1 MGNTKSSEELLNI
14 LKSAQSFEQGRKELK
29 EYQITESLSDA
40 LNALAKAKKAKLADV
55 MVRSGLKKAYFYS
68 LFSGSRNNPSRDV
81 LIQLG
86 FGFEMSLD
94 EVQEF
99 LKHRGAAQL
108 YPRIPRD
115 GVIIYCFQRKM
126 SLMDCDE
133 LLMECGE
140 PLLTKE

>member
-1 MGNTKSSEELLNI
+1 MGITKSSDELLDM
-14 LKSAQSFEQGRKELK
+14 LKSAQSFEQGREELK
-29 EYQITESLSDA
+29 EYQITESLSET
-40 LNALAKAKKAKLADV
+40 LNTLAKSKNAKLADV

-68 LFSGSRNNPSRDV
+68 LFSGTRNNPSRDI

-86 FGFEMSLD
+86 FGFEMSFD

-115 GVIIYCFQRKM
+115 GVIIYCFQRGM

-133 LLMECGE
+133 LLMESGE